1 MDWVLLNP
9 SLYLAIVLYKVLHEV
24 LCEVL
29 SDVML
34 SVETANAEKVE

>member
-1 MDWVLLNP
+1 MGWVLLNP

-24 LCEVL
+24 LCVVL